1 MTPGKWRNTALSALF
16 EYLVQLLFPVVFLV
30 EAELEGSL
38 ERIQHLRP
46 GIDGFVVSVLLDHLH
61 VLQGVQY
68 LGGREAAFRFQLSLE
83 YPVDQQRPVADREM
97 GSDMLLRRHVDRS
110 RAELRLPD
118 PEGLLDLPPLL
129 VHGKDLLR
137 RPVQGRRDGVEA
149 VEAFLLPD
157 SLPIDLVPAD
167 LGGLRVLRDMRGLDP
182 SRRVVRAF
190 PPFLEVRAQQ
200 LLRTVLAAIGYGKP
214 SKSRVLEAM
223 EGHVTE
229 GSTRID
235 DGEEAHSV
243 LVARYGLRRER
254 HLSAD
259 TKGLEDSP

>member
-1 MTPGKWRNTALSALF
+1 
-16 EYLVQLLFPVVFLV
+16 
-30 EAELEGSL
+30 
-38 ERIQHLRP
+38 
-46 GIDGFVVSVLLDHLH
+46 
-61 VLQGVQY
+61 
-68 LGGREAAFRFQLSLE
+68 
-83 YPVDQQRPVADREM
+83 M
-97 GSDMLLRRHVDRS
+97 GADMLLRRHVDRS

-167 LGGLRVLRDMRGLDP
+167 LGGFRVLPDMRGLDS

-229 GSTRID
+229 GSRNPMNEINRRHRYFKMFMSRHGSYGRASIQD
-235 DGEEAHSV
+235 WYNLFSFAYNRRGEVGIMVEDFLGLALKPTKV
-243 LVARYGLRRER
+243 MRYRTVMG
-254 HLSAD
+254 SKTD
-259 TKGLEDSP
+259 KK